1 MIHNTLLEVTVA
13 NPAISL
19 SIVIWCIYI
28 GAVVGWA
35 AVLFNKFVPG
45 TVVRRIL
52 SLGLFSP
59 DKAMTADELKIKS
72 PLLRYML
79 RDGSSLRRTVK
90 SREEEEKGLLP
101 EKTGFF
107 ASLAPAPKRPVKTQ
121 HFYIPEDIRFRAESR
136 YSTGIG
142 DVAALIIGAALLLAA
157 AFVLFNFGIP
167 AVMEMLGSFFG

>member
-1 MIHNTLLEVTVA
+1 MIHNTLLAVTVS
-13 NPAISL
+13 NPVITL
-19 SIVIWCIYI
+19 STVIWCIYI
-28 GAVVGWA
+28 GAVIGWA

-59 DKAMTADELKIKS
+59 DKAMTVDEMKIKF

-101 EKTGFF
+101 EKKGFI
-107 ASLAPAPKRPVKTQ
+107 ASLAPDPKRPVKTQ

-136 YSTGIG
+136 YSTGFG
-142 DVAALIIGAALLLAA
+142 DIVALVIGAVVLLAA

-167 AVMEMLGSFFG
+167 AIMDLLGSLFA

>member
-1 MIHNTLLEVTVA
+1 MIHNTLLAVTVS
-13 NPAISL
+13 NPVITLSTAI
-19 SIVIWCIYI
+19 WGIYI
-28 GAVVGWA
+28 GAVIGWA

-59 DKAMTADELKIKS
+59 DKAMTVDEMKIKF

-101 EKTGFF
+101 EKKGFI
-107 ASLAPAPKRPVKTQ
+107 ASLAPDPKRPVKTQ
-121 HFYIPEDIRFRAESR
+121 HFYIPEDIRFRAEAR
-136 YSTGIG
+136 YSTGFG
-142 DVAALIIGAALLLAA
+142 DIAALVIGAVVLLAA

-167 AVMEMLGSFFG
+167 AIMDLLGSLFA